1 MSNEENKKEI
11 LQYILDSKFALLNY
25 VRQDLTPLSRAI
37 GSFAPDGDDLYF
49 SSSKESA
56 KIGEIANNKRV
67 SFYFEHDNQELENWK
82 SLLLIG
88 DAEPLSHGS
97 SDFEKA
103 VERIGARNPRF
114 RERVANGDTANIVLY
129 RISTRE
135 LEYLDRSKGNIPARK
150 LVVG

>member
-1 MSNEENKKEI
+1 MSNEENKNEI

-56 KIGEIANNKRV
+56 KIGAIAKHQRV
-67 SFYFEHDNQELENWK
+67 SFYFEHDNQELESWK

-88 DAEPLSHGS
+88 DAEPLAYGS
-97 SDFEKA
+97 SDFDKA
-103 VERIGARNPRF
+103 VDRIGARNPRF
-114 RERVANGDTANIVLY
+114 RERVAKGDSVNIVLY
-129 RISTRE
+129 RISTSE
-135 LEYLDRSKGNIPARK
+135 LEYLDRSKGNIPTRK
-150 LVVG
+150 LVVR